1 VSERQQQGRRGCQRQ
16 LAAARA
22 ELEATTAVDATCE
35 ATPEVE
41 ILRDNANS
49 SISADGSPDEDRE
62 DRWLQISKKDYH
74 KYKQGILNIIYTGTP
89 SSNVY

>member
-1 VSERQQQGRRGCQRQ
+1 MPSAE

-22 ELEATTAVDATCE
+22 ELEAAAVVDATCE
-35 ATPEVE
+35 ATAPVE
-41 ILRDNANS
+41 ILRNNANS

-62 DRWLQISKKDYH
+62 VRWLQISKKNYY